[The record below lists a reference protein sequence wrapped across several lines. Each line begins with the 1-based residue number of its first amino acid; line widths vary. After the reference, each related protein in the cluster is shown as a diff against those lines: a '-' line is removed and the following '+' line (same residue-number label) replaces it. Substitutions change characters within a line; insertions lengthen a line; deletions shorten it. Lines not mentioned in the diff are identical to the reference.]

1 MALIVEERAVAKGA
15 AKAVEA
21 ALRAYRK
28 ERRTLILEDDAYV
41 VIVAKINYI
50 TKGSELEELV
60 KKNSSEILY
69 VI

>member
-1 MALIVEERAVAKGA
+1 MALIVEERAVAKVA
-15 AKAVEA
+15 EA
-21 ALRAYRK
+21 TLRAYRK
-28 ERRTLILEDDAYV
+28 ERRTLILEDNAYI

>member
-1 MALIVEERAVAKGA
+1 MALIVEERAIAEV
-15 AKAVEA
+15 VEA

-28 ERRTLILEDDAYV
+28 ERRTLILEDDTYI
-41 VIVAKINYI
+41 VITAKINYI